1 MAGFTDA
8 GANRCTRRF
17 ARLAAAQAAALAAA
31 LAAASSTASLRS
43 GVIRA
48 NAVARFLFL
57 VGFRRLADNLGI
69 DEYLDRQK
77 CFECFRAILFRRFNR
92 FNIKASKI
100 LAHDALGVEVNT
112 PEAAAGKDWLADDYL
127 TQALA
132 GKVPDIPVE
141 RRCVGTAS
149 LNRIYNVHLTA
160 ARHAQKKT
168 RGAHAVRGAVT
179 SPEIMPKRSESPA
192 TSLDSGIFA
201 AAESFGRGSPGMSGP
216 SIYAPDSSAL
226 PALSSA
232 AAAATAGNGDR
243 MHRFAAQADTRAR
256 ATPSKPPSP
265 SLITEA
271 AAAPRRRRCGKQWNF
286 SRASF
291 RATLSRNIY

>member
-17 ARLAAAQAAALAAA
+17 ARLAAAQAAA

-149 LNRIYNVHLTA
+149 LHRIYNVHLTA
-160 ARHAQKKT
+160 ARNAQKKT
-168 RGAHAVRGAVT
+168 RGTHAVRGEVT

-226 PALSSA
+226 PALRRA
-232 AAAATAGNGDR
+232 AAAATAGNRDR
-243 MHRFAAQADTRAR
+243 MHRFAALADTRAR
-256 ATPSKPPSP
+256 ATPSKPSPP
-265 SLITEA
+265 SLQ
-271 AAAPRRRRCGKQWNF
+271 RRCGEQWNF
-286 SRASF
+286 SIRASF
-291 RATLSRNIY
+291 LGQGHQ